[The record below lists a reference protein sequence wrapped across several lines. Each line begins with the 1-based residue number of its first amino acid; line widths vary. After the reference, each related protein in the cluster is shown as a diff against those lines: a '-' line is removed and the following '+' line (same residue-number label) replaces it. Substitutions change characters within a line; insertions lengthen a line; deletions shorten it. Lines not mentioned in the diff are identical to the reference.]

1 MANISPDIAFLTS
14 YVRGQYAKLLSQE
27 DFENLINK
35 PYELFIQDL
44 LSFEIGEKLKDHPEY
59 QPHQLEKLLT
69 ASLLDQYMFI
79 LKYSPKWSKEFFEAY
94 TTKLEVMNIQ
104 RIIRYLYSKAKVDL
118 REVIN
123 LRPQE
128 MLGRTAFISK
138 LILAKDLAELLDLL
152 KESEYG
158 EEIEVAEKMYSKI
171 NDIWPL
177 EFAIEAFYL
186 KKMISK
192 AEKLKLNQR
201 KGAMTFVMNELL
213 TNLLLVILKADF
225 VEVDIQ
231 EALQLVPIPDE
242 FPFRRQILK
251 MMEDNDLKSDLDL
264 LKTFAS
270 DKISK
275 GIDMYLED
283 KMFLHI
289 EIAVRASELETIR
302 KAFHSDFGILSIM
315 CYLKMYE
322 SQIQDLNKLLYLKQ
336 YKFPVEKTKEL
347 VINLV

>member
-1 MANISPDIAFLTS
+1 M
-14 YVRGQYAKLLSQE
+14 RGQYAKLLSQE

-35 PYELFIQDL
+35 PYELFTQDL
-44 LSFEIGEKLKDHPEY
+44 LSFEIGEKLKEHPTY
-59 QPHQLEKLLT
+59 QSHQIERYLT
-69 ASLLDQYMFI
+69 ASLLDQYVFI
-79 LKYSPKWSKEFFEAY
+79 LKYAPKWSKEFLEAY
-94 TTKLEVMNIQ
+94 ATKLEVMNIQ
-104 RIIRYLYSKAKVDL
+104 RIMRYLYSRAKVDL
-118 REVIN
+118 KDVIN

-152 KESEYG
+152 KETEYG
-158 EEIEVAEKMYSKI
+158 KEIEVAEKMYSKI

-186 KKMISK
+186 KKMISI
-192 AEKLKLNQR
+192 AEKLKLGQR
-201 KGAMTFVMNELL
+201 KGAMIFVKNELL

-231 EALQLVPIPDE
+231 EALQLVPIQEE
-242 FPFRRQILK
+242 FPFRKQILK
-251 MMEDNDLKSDLDL
+251 MMESNDLKSDLEL

-270 DKISK
+270 DKIAK

-289 EIAVRASELETIR
+289 EIAIKANELDIIR

-322 SQIQDLNKLLYLKQ
+322 SQIQDLNKLLYLKE
-336 YKFPVEKTKEL
+336 YKFPVEKTREL
-347 VINLV
+347 VVNLV

>member
-1 MANISPDIAFLTS
+1 M
-14 YVRGQYAKLLSQE
+14 RGQYAKLLTQE

-44 LSFEIGEKLKDHPEY
+44 LSFEIGEKLKEHPTY
-59 QPHQLEKLLT
+59 QSHQIERFLT
-69 ASLLDQYMFI
+69 ASLLDQYVFI
-79 LKYSPKWSKEFFEAY
+79 LKYAPKWSKEFLEAY

-104 RIIRYLYSKAKVDL
+104 RIMRYLYSKAKVDL
-118 REVIN
+118 KDVIN

-152 KESEYG
+152 KKSEYG
-158 EEIEVAEKMYSKI
+158 KEIEVAEKMYSKI

-186 KKMISK
+186 KKMISI
-192 AEKLKLNQR
+192 AEKLKLSQR
-201 KGAMTFVMNELL
+201 KGAMTFVKNELL

-231 EALQLVPIPDE
+231 EALQLVPIQEE
-242 FPFRRQILK
+242 FPFKAKILK
-251 MMEDNDLKSDLDL
+251 MMESNDLNSDLDL

-270 DKISK
+270 DKITK

-289 EIAVRASELETIR
+289 EIAIRANELDTVR

-322 SQIQDLNKLLYLKQ
+322 SQIQDLNKLLYLKE
-336 YKFPVEKTKEL
+336 YKFPIEKTREL
-347 VINLV
+347 VVNLV

>member
-1 MANISPDIAFLTS
+1 MTS
-14 YVRGQYAKLLSQE
+14 YIRGQYSKLLSHE

-44 LSFEIGEKLKDHPEY
+44 LSFEIGEKLKDHPSYKSHEI
-59 QPHQLEKLLT
+59 EKLMT
-69 ASLLDQYMFI
+69 DSLLDQYEFI
-79 LKYSPKWSKEFFEAY
+79 LKHSPKWSKEFLETYATKFEV
-94 TTKLEVMNIQ
+94 TNIQ
-104 RIIRYLYSKAKVDL
+104 RIVRYLYSRAEVDL
-118 REVIN
+118 KEVIN

-138 LILAKDLAELLDLL
+138 LILAKDFAELIELL
-152 KESEYG
+152 KETEYG
-158 EEIEVAEKMYSKI
+158 KEVEIAEKMYSKI

-177 EFAIEAFYL
+177 EFAIETFYL
-186 KKMISK
+186 KKMIVK
-192 AEKLKLNQR
+192 VEKLKRSQR
-201 KGAMTFVMNELL
+201 KSAMTFVMNELM

-231 EALQLVPIPDE
+231 EALQLVPIPDV
-242 FPFRRQILK
+242 FPFRKQILK
-251 MMEDNDLKSDLDL
+251 MMEDNNLKNDLEL
-264 LKTFAS
+264 LKTLS
-270 DKISK
+270 SEKISK
-275 GIDMYLED
+275 GINLFKED

-289 EIAVRASELETIR
+289 EIAIKANELDNLR

-322 SQIQDLNKLLYLKQ
+322 SQILDLNKLLYLKE

-347 VINLV
+347 VVNLV

>member
-1 MANISPDIAFLTS
+1 
-14 YVRGQYAKLLSQE
+14 VRGQYAKLLSQK

-35 PYELFIQDL
+35 PYESFIQDL
-44 LSFEIGEKLKDHPEY
+44 LSFEIGEKLKDQPAY
-59 QPHQLEKLLT
+59 QPHQIEKLLT

-79 LKYSPKWSKEFFEAY
+79 LKYSPKWSKEFLEAY
-94 TTKLEVMNIQ
+94 TTKFEVMNIQ
-104 RIIRYLYSKAKVDL
+104 RIIRYLYSKANVDL
-118 REVIN
+118 RDVIN

-158 EEIEVAEKMYSKI
+158 KEIKVAEKMYSKI

-177 EFAIEAFYL
+177 EFAIESFYL
-186 KKMISK
+186 RKIISI
-192 AEKLKLNQR
+192 AEKLKINQR
-201 KGAMTFVMNELL
+201 KGAMTFVKNELL
-213 TNLLLVILKADF
+213 TNLLLVILKADL

-231 EALQLVPIPDE
+231 EALQLVPVPVD
-242 FPFRRQILK
+242 FPFRKQILK
-251 MMEDNDLKSDLDL
+251 MMKDNDLKSDLDI

-275 GIDMYLED
+275 GIDMYLAD

-289 EIAVRASELETIR
+289 EIAIRASELETVR
-302 KAFHSDFGILSIM
+302 KTFHSDFGIHSIM

-322 SQIQDLNKLLYLKQ
+322 SQIQDINKLLYLKK
-336 YKFPVEKTKEL
+336 YKFPVEKTREL
-347 VINLV
+347 VVNLV